1 MSNLENHNPQVIR
14 QISKEVKNLTTEQ
27 LEGIRISVNESN
39 LTDIQATIDG
49 PGSYPINLQNKTL
62 RFMSVWEKRAKFPH
76 TSHATLTQFPHYA
89 LSSHHFRPPC
99 LYSYF

>member
-49 PGSYPINLQNKTL
+49 PGSYPITL
-62 RFMSVWEKRAKFPH
+62 RNQTLRLMSV
-76 TSHATLTQFPHYA
+76 
-89 LSSHHFRPPC
+89 
-99 LYSYF
+99 